1 MRKKLMRSLLAC
13 TLVTAVLIF
22 ALVSG
27 WLYSFF
33 QQQLEE
39 SLRSLSDAISTP
51 LSSTENPVAF
61 LAEGIYSRRVTLID
75 QQGCVIF
82 DNRSD
87 IASLPNHTGRTEVS
101 DAFAEGE
108 GWAKHLSDT
117 LGEISVYYARRLP
130 NGMVL
135 RISDTQA
142 SIFTALTEAMSLL
155 MAGIILCVVLCAALA
170 KELTRHLVL
179 PVNSI
184 DLNNPMDN
192 DVYDELKPM
201 LQRMAE
207 QNKALAE
214 QMRNLRSQRAELD
227 AVVAGMREGLVL
239 LDKHQRVL
247 VMNPAACAM
256 LNVQDEHKGH
266 LLSEVTENETVLTL
280 AEEHKGVS
288 EMHIGQQ
295 IVRVSISP
303 VSDGG
308 MAILFQDVTAAR
320 RAEQSRRQF
329 SANVSHELRTPLTTI
344 SGYAEMLSSGMA
356 NPADAGFLG
365 GKIHEESR
373 RLLSLIEDILRLS
386 RMDEE
391 IPRELQPVDLHALAQ
406 HCADKLSPHSRR
418 AQVTVEVKG
427 ARVIVPGDS
436 SLLEEMITNLVEN
449 AIKYNKID
457 GTVTV
462 ETGSRDGRAFL
473 SVTDTGVG
481 IPLEHQSRVFE
492 RFYRVD
498 KSRSKQT
505 GGTGLGLSIVKHGAQ
520 LHRATVDLK
529 STPGKGTCITLQ
541 F

>member
-33 QQQLEE
+33 QSQLEE
-39 SLRSLSDAISTP
+39 SLCDLSDAISAP
-51 LSSTENPVAF
+51 LSKAEDPVAF
-61 LAEGIYSRRVTLID
+61 LEEGIYSRRVTLID
-75 QQGCVIF
+75 QQGRVIY

-87 IASLPNHTGRTEVS
+87 IGTLPNHASRTEVE
-101 DAFAEGE
+101 DAYAEGE

-135 RISDTQA
+135 RLSDTQA
-142 SIFTALTEAMSLL
+142 SIFTALTEAIRILL
-155 MAGIILCVVLCAALA
+155 AGVVLCIGLCAALA
-170 KELTRHLVL
+170 KELTKRLVN
-179 PVNSI
+179 PVNNI
-184 DLNNPMDN
+184 NLNHPLENN
-192 DVYDELKPM
+192 VYDELKPM
-201 LQRMAE
+201 LQRMDE
-207 QNKALAE
+207 QNQCLAE
-214 QMRNLRSQRAELD
+214 QMHSLKMQRAELD
-227 AVVAGMREGLVL
+227 AVLDGMREGLVI

-256 LNVQDEHKGH
+256 LNVQDEHRGH
-266 LLSEVTENETVLTL
+266 LLSEVTEDETVLTL

-288 EMHIGQQ
+288 EMHIDQQ
-295 IVRVSISP
+295 IVRVSVSP
-303 VSDGG
+303 VADGG

-320 RAEQSRRQF
+320 RAEASRRQF

-373 RLLSLIEDILRLS
+373 RLLSLIEDIIRLS

-406 HCADKLSPHSRR
+406 HCAEKLSPYSQRH
-418 AQVTVEVKG
+418 QITVEVRGK
-427 ARVIVPGDS
+427 RVIIPGDAT
-436 SLLEEMITNLVEN
+436 LLEEMITNLVEN
-449 AIKYNKID
+449 AIKYNKP
-457 GTVTV
+457 GGSVTV
-462 ETGSRDGRAFL
+462 ETGSRQDHAFL

-481 IPLEHQSRVFE
+481 IPEEHQQRVFE

-520 LHRATVDLK
+520 LHRANVELK